1 MRIDMRSVA
10 RMTVAAIILSEA
22 APAAFAAE
30 GPLPWSFV
38 NGSAKGDSIQ
48 LVSASPV
55 PGTKVAVGQT
65 VEFRITVSY
74 QLSIAAKGS
83 IILVVQDEN
92 NKNLQEG
99 KPQQSQLVDRGKGTI
114 TLTESF
120 VVPAGFSKVRL
131 IVSLVPQGI
140 QLTDGELVLRYP
152 VSNEVK
158 SSTIGY
164 PSVAA
169 ALADLHSKPEV
180 QFRDG
185 HGWTIAEDSSHH
197 TFWLF
202 PPPGSPAYPSAVQ
215 RVIVQGDT
223 GISLKSNILCESTQS
238 ACDKLVADFQA
249 LNQRVQDSF
258 KGK

>member
-1 MRIDMRSVA
+1 MDVSLVRRLA
-10 RMTVAAIILSEA
+10 ATVLLCSGAGVGIAGEDA
-22 APAAFAAE
+22 
-30 GPLPWSFV
+30 LPWSFV
-38 NGSAKGDSIQ
+38 NGSARGYSIQ

-65 VEFRITVSY
+65 VEFKVTVSY
-74 QLSIAAKGS
+74 QLSIADKGS
-83 IILVVQDEN
+83 IVLVVQDEN
-92 NKNLQEG
+92 NKNLLAG
-99 KPQQSQLVDRGKGTI
+99 KSQQSQSVDRGKGSV

-120 VVPAGFSKVRL
+120 VVPAGSEEVRL
-131 IVSLVPQGI
+131 FIPLVPQG
-140 QLTDGELVLRYP
+140 LEHTDGELVLRYP

-169 ALADLHSKPEV
+169 ALADLHSKPDV
-180 QFRDG
+180 QFRDE

-197 TFWLF
+197 TFWSF
-202 PPPGSPAYPSAVQ
+202 PPPGSPAYPAAVQ

-223 GISLKSNILCESTQS
+223 GISLKLNILCESTQS

>member
-1 MRIDMRSVA
+1 MQGVLGMGFRVLFVVFLAVFAASVSVA
-10 RMTVAAIILSEA
+10 DAA
-22 APAAFAAE
+22 
-30 GPLPWSFV
+30 LPWSFV
-38 NGSAKGDSIQ
+38 NGSAKGYSIQ

-83 IILVVQDEN
+83 IVLVVQDEN
-92 NKNLQEG
+92 NKNLLQG
-99 KPQQSQLVDRGKGTI
+99 KPQQSQLVDRGKGKI

-120 VVPAGFSKVRL
+120 TVPPQANEVRL
-131 IVSLVPQGI
+131 FVPLVPQG
-140 QLTDGELVLRYP
+140 LEDTDGELVLRYP

-180 QFRDG
+180 QFRDE

-197 TFWLF
+197 AFWSF
-202 PPPGSPAYPSAVQ
+202 PPPGSPAYPAAVQ
-215 RVIVQGDT
+215 RVIVQGDS
-223 GISLKSNILCESTQS
+223 GIGLKLNILCESTQS